1 MRIAVIGSGA
11 LGLYYGALLQ
21 RAGNDVRFLLRRDYD
36 AISRGGLAVTS
47 PDGDFRL
54 DRVQGFRRTDEMG
67 EVDLVVVGLKTF
79 DNDRLVEL
87 CRPLVRGTAA
97 VLTLQN
103 GLGNEELL
111 AGAFGAERV
120 LGGVAFLGANRGEPG
135 VVHHLGK
142 GQIRLGELRGG
153 LTERAK
159 AVAGV
164 FAKAGVRCE
173 PVAELLRARWE
184 KLVWNIPYN
193 GLCALTGLTTDRLMA
208 HAPARREVVALM
220 EEVIA
225 GANAQGFSEPIDRDA
240 CVAAMIE
247 QTVGLGAY
255 RPSMMIDREEG
266 RRLELGSIYAVPLEK
281 AAARGVE
288 MARVRMLWALLDL
301 PTADEAVARVS
312 A

>member
-36 AISRGGLAVTS
+36 AVSSGGLTVTS

-54 DRVQGFRRTDEMG
+54 EEVQAFRRSEEMG
-67 EVDLVVVGLKTF
+67 EVNLVVVGLKTF

-87 CRPLVRGTAA
+87 CRPLMRGSAA

-111 AGAFGAERV
+111 AEAFGADRV

-135 VVHHLGK
+135 TVHHLGK
-142 GQIRLGELRGG
+142 GQIRLGELQGG
-153 LTERAK
+153 LTDRAR

-164 FAKAGVRCE
+164 FSAAGVRCE

-193 GLCALTGLTTDRLMA
+193 GLCALTGQTTDRLMD
-208 HAPARREVVALM
+208 HAPTRGEVIALM
-220 EEVIA
+220 HEVIA
-225 GANAQGFSEPIDRDA
+225 GANAQGFTEPIDRDA
-240 CVAAMIE
+240 CVAAMVE

-255 RPSMMIDREEG
+255 KPSMMIDREEG
-266 RRLELGSIYAVPLEK
+266 RRLELGSIYAVPLER

-288 MARVRMLWALLDL
+288 MVRVRMLHALLAL
-301 PTADEAVARVS
+301 GR
-312 A
+312 

>member
-36 AISRGGLAVTS
+36 AVSSGGLTVTS

-54 DRVQGFRRTDEMG
+54 EEVQAFRRSEEMG

-87 CRPLVRGTAA
+87 CRPLMRGSAA

-111 AGAFGAERV
+111 AEAFGADRV

-135 VVHHLGK
+135 TVHHLGK
-142 GQIRLGELRGG
+142 GQIRLGELQGG
-153 LTERAK
+153 LTDRAR

-164 FAKAGVRCE
+164 FSAAGVRCE

-193 GLCALTGLTTDRLMA
+193 GLCALTGQTTDRLMD
-208 HAPARREVVALM
+208 HAPTRGEVIALM
-220 EEVIA
+220 HEVIA
-225 GANAQGFSEPIDRDA
+225 GANAQGFTEPIDRDA
-240 CVAAMIE
+240 CVAAMVE

-255 RPSMMIDREEG
+255 KPSMMIDREEG
-266 RRLELGSIYAVPLEK
+266 RRLELGSIYAVPLER

-288 MARVRMLWALLDL
+288 MVRVRMLHALLAL
-301 PTADEAVARVS
+301 GR
-312 A
+312 

>member
-11 LGLYYGALLQ
+11 LGLYYGAKLQ
-21 RAGNDVRFLLRRDYD
+21 RAGNDVRFLLRRDHD
-36 AISRGGLAVTS
+36 AISRGGLTVTS
-47 PDGDFRL
+47 PDGDFQL
-54 DRVQGFRRTDEMG
+54 ERVQGFRRPEEMG
-67 EVDLVVVGLKTF
+67 EVELVLVGLKTF
-79 DNDRLVEL
+79 DDDKLVEL
-87 CRPLVRGTAA
+87 CRPLMRGGAA

-111 AGAFGAERV
+111 AEAFGAERV

-153 LTERAK
+153 LTGRAR
-159 AVAGV
+159 ALSEL
-164 FAKAGVRCE
+164 FSKAGVKCE
-173 PVAELLRARWE
+173 PVADLLRARWE
-184 KLVWNIPYN
+184 KLVWNIPFN
-193 GLCALTGLTTDRLMA
+193 GLCALTGLTTDRLMS
-208 HAPARREVVALM
+208 HAPTRREIVALM
-220 EEVIA
+220 QEVIA

-255 RPSMMIDREEG
+255 KPSMMIDREEG
-266 RRLELGSIYAVPLEK
+266 RRLELGSIYAVPVEK

-288 MARVRMLWALLDL
+288 LVRVRMLWALLDL
-301 PTADEAVARVS
+301 PV
-312 A
+312 

>member
-87 CRPLVRGTAA
+87 CRPLMRGTAA

-103 GLGNEELL
+103 GLGNEEL
-111 AGAFGAERV
+111 
-120 LGGVAFLGANRGEPG
+120 
-135 VVHHLGK
+135 
-142 GQIRLGELRGG
+142 RGG

-164 FAKAGVRCE
+164 FAQAGVRCE

-208 HAPARREVVALM
+208 HAPARREVIAIM

-225 GANAQGFSEPIDRDA
+225 GANAQGFSEPIDRGA

>member
-87 CRPLVRGTAA
+87 CRPLMRGTAA

-111 AGAFGAERV
+111 AGAFGADRV

-135 VVHHLGK
+135 TVHHLGK
-142 GQIRLGELRGG
+142 GHIRLGGAGLRGRRG
-153 LTERAK
+153 GVSEAQPHGS
-159 AVAGV
+159 AGREV
-164 FAKAGVRCE
+164 
-173 PVAELLRARWE
+173 LRAGARPHRGDPGLLCSGGSHV
-184 KLVWNIPYN
+184 LV
-193 GLCALTGLTTDRLMA
+193 
-208 HAPARREVVALM
+208 
-220 EEVIA
+220 
-225 GANAQGFSEPIDRDA
+225 
-240 CVAAMIE
+240 
-247 QTVGLGAY
+247 
-255 RPSMMIDREEG
+255 
-266 RRLELGSIYAVPLEK
+266 AVPAEPD
-281 AAARGVE
+281 
-288 MARVRMLWALLDL
+288 LL
-301 PTADEAVARVS
+301 
-312 A
+312 